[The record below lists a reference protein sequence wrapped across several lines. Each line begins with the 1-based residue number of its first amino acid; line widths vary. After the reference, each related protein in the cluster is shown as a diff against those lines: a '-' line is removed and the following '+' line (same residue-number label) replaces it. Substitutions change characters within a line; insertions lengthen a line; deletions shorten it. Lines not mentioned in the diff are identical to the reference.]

1 MAYQHGVYITEQAT
15 SLTPPVQVDSAI
27 QVIVGT
33 APVNLVEDPQGAVN
47 KPLIAYSYAE
57 AVSKVGYSDDF
68 ENYTICQSIDAS
80 FRVFNVAPIV
90 LINVLD
96 PAEHNIAVTDEAHPI
111 VNNEIEIE
119 EEGIMLD
126 ETFSVS
132 SEDGVTDYVKDNDYK
147 LSFND
152 DGFVVLEVVEGGQIE
167 TDGETSL
174 TLGFTKLDPSAVTKD
189 DVIGGYDIATG
200 KYKGLENVEQV
211 FPQLSVLPG
220 TIIAPGWSH
229 MPSVGIAMT
238 SKTKEINGS
247 FSCQSILDIDT
258 TEADGASV
266 YSDAAAWKND
276 NSYTDKNNIVVW
288 PKAKVGEDKT
298 YYFSALIAPLMA
310 FIDNQNEGVPYVSPS
325 NKQAK
330 ITATVLESGEEV
342 RLDRVQ
348 GNLLNSN
355 GIMTAI
361 NMDGWKA
368 WGNRTGAYP
377 STSDPKDA
385 FISVRRMFDW
395 WGNTFIRTYFQKV
408 DDPTNLRLVDN
419 IVDSENIRAN
429 GYQAKQQI
437 AGAKIEFNHDENPLT
452 DIIDGKIVFHQYLTP
467 YPPARSIT
475 NILEFDP
482 YALQAAL
489 GGE

>member
-27 QVIVGT
+27 QVIVGA
-33 APVNLVEDPQGAVN
+33 APVNLVEDPQSAVN

-96 PAEHNIAVTDEAHPI
+96 PSEHNIAVTDEVHPI
-111 VNNEIEIE
+111 VDNEIEIE

-174 TLGFTKLDPSAVTKD
+174 TLGFTKLDPTAVTKD
-189 DVIGGYDIATG
+189 DIIGGYDSATG
-200 KYKGLENVEQV
+200 RYKGLENVEQV
-211 FPQLSVLPG
+211 FPRLSVIPG
-220 TIIAPGWSH
+220 TILAPGWSH

-238 SKTKEINGS
+238 SKTKDINGS

-258 TEADGASV
+258 NEVDGASV
-266 YSDAAAWKND
+266 YSDATAWKND

-288 PKAKVGEDKT
+288 PKAMVGDKT

-348 GNLLNSN
+348 ANLLNGN
-355 GIMTAI
+355 GIITAI

-377 STSDPKDA
+377 SSTDPKDTL
-385 FISVRRMFDW
+385 IPVRRMFDW

>member
-96 PAEHNIAVTDEAHPI
+96 PTEHNIAVTDEAHPI

-211 FPQLSVLPG
+211 FPQLSVIPG
-220 TIIAPGWSH
+220 TILAPGWSH

-238 SKTKEINGS
+238 SKTKGINGS
-247 FSCQSILDIDT
+247 FSCQSVLDIDT
-258 TEADGASV
+258 NDVDGAAA
-266 YSDAAAWKND
+266 YSDAAGWKND
-276 NSYTDKNNIVVW
+276 NSYTDKNNIVAW
-288 PKAKVGEDKT
+288 PKAMVGDKT

-310 FIDNQNEGVPYVSPS
+310 FIDNQNEGVPFVSPS

-342 RLDRVQ
+342 YLDQVQ
-348 GNLLNSN
+348 ANLLNSN
-355 GIMTAI
+355 GIITAI

-377 STSDPKDA
+377 STTDPKDA

-408 DDPTNLRLVDN
+408 DDPTNLRLVEN

-429 GYQAKQQI
+429 GYKAKQQI
-437 AGAKIEFNHDENPLT
+437 AGAKIEFNQDENPLT